1 MVQGGRKA
9 SHKSFS
15 GTWFDSCDWENSFWT
30 NQLFFIL
37 IKDLNWNQVF
47 AFLWLRTT
55 KMIETRFLF
64 ILFIDVLFILSDAK
78 DSLWWLGDQTQ
89 LSSSP
94 LLASNSRWMKIQLK
108 NAKTSFNFI
117 LRDPNML
124 RKRRAVNKRSPPTH
138 VRCVCVGM
146 FGINSHF
153 FLPSKSEGGKSLR
166 CETQEKESICTRILL

>member
-15 GTWFDSCDWENSFWT
+15 GTWFESCGWENSFWT

-78 DSLWWLGDQTQ
+78 DSLWCLGDQTQ

-108 NAKTSFNFI
+108 NAETCFNFN

-124 RKRRAVNKRSPPTH
+124 RKRREPWIRDLRLHTLDVFALACLELIHTSSCHRKVNVAK
-138 VRCVCVGM
+138 V
-146 FGINSHF
+146 
-153 FLPSKSEGGKSLR
+153 
-166 CETQEKESICTRILL
+166 